1 MVWGTPRGG
10 EYLSKELRDLVL
22 LVQLQGI
29 YSSISEAIA
38 ERNSP
43 PVEIRELQE
52 ANRLRQEELEAM
64 ERQMV
69 SYEKE
74 IAEARAKQ
82 AEWELELQHFQKQK
96 STVSNERE
104 FTAVISEID
113 YATKAIDEATSR
125 RKALEETIEQIRNE
139 VAERRDARP
148 EEEGAQKEVVEA
160 WEARKAELLKIV
172 HDLSA
177 KAKEVEAEVQPKQRA
192 RFMRLLE
199 SKQGKALSA
208 VVDGS
213 CSLCHF
219 ALRPHLQQ
227 RVRRSDEI
235 IDCEHCHRI
244 LYVEEVLAAWSA
256 DPADG

>member
-1 MVWGTPRGG
+1 M
-10 EYLSKELRDLVL
+10 SKELRDLVL
-22 LVQLQGI
+22 LVQLQEI
-29 YSSISEAIA
+29 YDSISEAIA

-43 PVEIRELQE
+43 PTEIRELQE

-64 ERQMV
+64 ERQM
-69 SYEKE
+69 ETHEQE
-74 IAEARAKQ
+74 ITEVKKKQ
-82 AEWELELQHFQKQK
+82 AEWELELEHFQKQK
-96 STVSNERE
+96 SIVSNERE

-139 VAERRDARP
+139 VAERREARP
-148 EEEGAQKEVVEA
+148 EEEGAQKEVVA
-160 WEARKAELLKIV
+160 GWEARKAELLKIV

-177 KAKEVEAEVQPKQRA
+177 RAKEIEADVQPKQRA

-199 SKQGKALSA
+199 SKQGRALSA